1 MNRLPL
7 LIIIVSLSHQGGYM
21 SSSKL
26 EGYLRLKLRVTQI
39 SNFVIEY
46 LRENKKVSKTDKAC
60 SYTVEYM
67 WPK

>member
-46 LRENKKVSKTDKAC
+46 LRENKKVCKTNKAC